1 MFFLINLLL
10 KCNGRSF
17 EMCEVLETL
26 NMNLKKCYCSI
37 YFLKPADQLVNSLRF
52 LEKRSRDISHDL
64 SIQILYLNITC
75 FPGTSLAL

>member
-17 EMCEVLETL
+17 ETCEVLETL
-26 NMNLKKCYCSI
+26 NMNFKKCYCSI

-64 SIQILYLNITC
+64 SIQILYLKITC

>member
-17 EMCEVLETL
+17 ETCEVLETL

-52 LEKRSRDISHDL
+52 LEKRSRDILHDL
-64 SIQILYLNITC
+64 SIQILYLKITC

>member
-17 EMCEVLETL
+17 ETCEVLETL

-64 SIQILYLNITC
+64 SIQILYLKITC